1 MAQLTEENEEEKHV
15 LQEDQDENE
24 EEEEEDDEDETVTPI
39 LEHVQVRESSQ
50 GGLGLF
56 GNRCW

>member
-1 MAQLTEENEEEKHV
+1 MEEIKEENEEEKQV
-15 LQEDQDENE
+15 LQEDQDDNE
-24 EEEEEDDEDETVTPI
+24 EEEEEDDKNETMTPI